1 MCAYNEERLKKTAL
15 QFNIPEQNI
24 YVAKSP
30 SDYQR
35 MLITLRPDGVYV
47 IGQPGVMLDIWV
59 WCLTNKL
66 SSVNGNG
73 YKLDR
78 SKPLF

>member
-24 YVAKSP
+24 YEAKSP
-30 SDYQR
+30 TEYQR
-35 MLITLRPDGVYV
+35 MLTTLRPDGVYV